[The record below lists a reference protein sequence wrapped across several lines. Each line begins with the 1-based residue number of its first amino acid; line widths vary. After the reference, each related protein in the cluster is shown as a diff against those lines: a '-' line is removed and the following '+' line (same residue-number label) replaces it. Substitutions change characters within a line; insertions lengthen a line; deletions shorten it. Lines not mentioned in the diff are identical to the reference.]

1 MSGGAEGTRTPNPR
15 LAKAVL
21 CQLSYGPEPGGR
33 PLGGPYGRYRRSGA
47 VVASCQRA
55 RSSLEFLT
63 RLTTI
68 AVAPTTPMTT
78 RSFFHM
84 GGSPKWLR
92 VGGEWG

>member
-1 MSGGAEGTRTPNPR
+1 
-15 LAKAVL
+15 
-21 CQLSYGPEPGGR
+21 
-33 PLGGPYGRYRRSGA
+33 
-47 VVASCQRA
+47 
-55 RSSLEFLT
+55 LT